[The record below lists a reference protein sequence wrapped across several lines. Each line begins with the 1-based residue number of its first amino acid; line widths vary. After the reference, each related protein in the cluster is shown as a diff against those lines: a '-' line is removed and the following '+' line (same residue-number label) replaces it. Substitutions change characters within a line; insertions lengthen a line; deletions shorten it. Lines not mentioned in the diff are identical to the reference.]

1 MDQQRQINEY
11 FHLNSTPKQDPS
23 PASSQSGRIMPPRK
37 CKTASRHTIE
47 SGTSPFLTLPAEI
60 RLEIYRLLLVS
71 KAHAELHYCT
81 SKKFRLIPKEP
92 WDCPL
97 EIHPKILLTCR
108 VINKEATP
116 ILYSENVFRRGY
128 VWPRRYAVGRHRM
141 WPICDTSPVSKVNF
155 AYISRLHL
163 FRDYDHWFCDGE
175 LKIFNGVPNLKDLDI
190 HIDQNDCADEVN
202 MSELPYQALKAIRQ
216 DLRSFKME
224 IRLDFREKAHT
235 DWLAK
240 CKDRKTENFSI
251 HLDKKRALETWFEH
265 EGFFTDRSLFWRF
278 KTRRSEWCG
287 PSCYISFAFDN
298 KRKEYEYIDLEVWDD
313 SDGKFGRLK
322 TSEENAKPQDDCLE
336 GSVPPLFGSVGDGHF
351 AVRRTVMCSFIV
363 MGKELCQMPLQDNRQ
378 EYQATII
385 VFATL
390 SFLFFVLRVT
400 SKIATKNTWGTD
412 DTWAAVTF
420 CILIPFTVFTLLAI
434 HHGLGLATPL
444 FTKNDLSQA
453 LKEIFILHLLYV
465 CGLAAAKTSILFF
478 YLRVFQDLTFRTLV
492 WITHAFNAL
501 STVIIITLNLT
512 LGRSV
517 TYLLGNSSDDVV
529 SMRKYSNSIKIVLAH
544 CVVNLALDIWMLILP
559 MTQLYN
565 IGLKLNKKISVMVMF
580 GLGLFLT
587 VVSLVR
593 TIFSAQFL
601 ADPAEAQTGQQ
612 QVVLWACVETYMGAI
627 VACAPST
634 RQLIRKVVGAD
645 TG

>member
-1 MDQQRQINEY
+1 MDQQRLKTE
-11 FHLNSTPKQDPS
+11 FLHPNSTLKQDSSTDS
-23 PASSQSGRIMPPRK
+23 PKSGRIMPPRK
-37 CKTASRHTIE
+37 CKGSSRHIE

-60 RLEIYRLLLVS
+60 RLEIYRHLLVS
-71 KAHAELHYCT
+71 KNHAELHYCT
-81 SKKFRLIPKEP
+81 SKRFRLIPKEP

-97 EIHPKILLTCR
+97 EIHPNILLTCWI
-108 VINKEATP
+108 INKEATP

-128 VWPRRYAVGRHRM
+128 CWPRRYAVGRHRM
-141 WPICDTSPVSKVNF
+141 WPICDTSPLTKVNF

-163 FRDYDHWFCDGE
+163 FRDYEHWFCDGK
-175 LKIFNGVPNLKDLDI
+175 LKIFTDFPQLKELDI
-190 HIDQNDCADEVN
+190 HIDQNDCADGIN
-202 MSELPYQALKAIRQ
+202 MSEFPYQTLKAIRS

-224 IRLDFREKAHT
+224 IRLDFHEKAHT

-240 CKDRKTENFSI
+240 CRDLKKENFSI

-265 EGFFTDRSLFWRF
+265 EGLFADRSLFWRF
-278 KTRRSEWCG
+278 KTQRSEWCG
-287 PSCYISFAFDN
+287 PSCYISFAFDD
-298 KRKEYEYIDLEVWDD
+298 KRREYEFIDLEVWDD

-336 GSVPPLFGSVGDGHF
+336 GFVPPLFGSVGDGHF
-351 AVRRTVMCSFIV
+351 AVRGTLMCNTMYPRNDGLV
-363 MGKELCQMPLQDNRQ
+363 GRNEC
-378 EYQATII
+378 EYQI
-385 VFATL
+385 
-390 SFLFFVLRVT
+390 
-400 SKIATKNTWGTD
+400 D
-412 DTWAAVTF
+412 

-478 YLRVFQDLTFRTLV
+478 YLRVFQDPTFRTLV
-492 WITHAFNAL
+492 WITHAFNVL
-501 STVIIITLNLT
+501 STVTLVTLALT
-512 LGRSV
+512 LGRSAS
-517 TYLLGNSSDDVV
+517 YLLGNTADSVSSLT
-529 SMRKYSNSIKIVLAH
+529 RYSKALKVVLAH
-544 CVVNLALDIWMLILP
+544 CVVNLAVDIWMLILP

-565 IGLKLNKKISVMVMF
+565 IGLKLNKKINVIAMF

-601 ADPAEAQTGQQ
+601 SDPAEAQTGQQ
-612 QVVLWACVETYMGAI
+612 QVVLWACIETYMGAI

-634 RQLIRKVVGAD
+634 RQLIRKVFGAD